1 MVIPEVGNDLVA
13 GRVDGTYADNEMA
26 VRALLGPASYRV
38 AAASFLTNAGPPS
51 ASTYVRT
58 MSGGLRASEHVP
70 AAVSD
75 LQDAYTVRGMM
86 SPAVLPRWEGIALI
100 RDEVT
105 GADQGQ
111 IALTMIA
118 MVNFA
123 VIRSEQYAR
132 LRVHV

>member
-13 GRVDGTYADNEMA
+13 GRVDGTYA

-75 LQDAYTVRGMM
+75 LQDAYTVSAPDRLAATAR
-86 SPAVLPRWEGIALI
+86 PASVRP
-100 RDEVT
+100 
-105 GADQGQ
+105 ADG
-111 IALTMIA
+111 
-118 MVNFA
+118 
-123 VIRSEQYAR
+123 RR
-132 LRVHV
+132 H